1 MNKTKF
7 ITVRLPDD
15 VMAKLK
21 AEAEKN
27 TRSISAQV
35 RHYIRIELEKAKK

>member
-7 ITVRLPDD
+7 VTVRLPQDLYD
-15 VMAKLK
+15 KLK

-27 TRSISAQV
+27 TRTVSAQLM
-35 RHYIRIELEKAKK
+35 HYIRLELDKK